1 LQQNS
6 SFFYLHINIDDSR
19 RRDAPRRGSYGQRRA
34 GRSQALT
41 AGGRTRRQTML
52 SAQTRGERSEQA
64 TTNPMHDAGSSN
76 AVLRRQVSAKGRE
89 LLEREQSEV

>member
-1 LQQNS
+1 
-6 SFFYLHINIDDSR
+6 
-19 RRDAPRRGSYGQRRA
+19 
-34 GRSQALT
+34 
-41 AGGRTRRQTML
+41 ML

-64 TTNPMHDAGSSN
+64 TTNPMHDASSSN